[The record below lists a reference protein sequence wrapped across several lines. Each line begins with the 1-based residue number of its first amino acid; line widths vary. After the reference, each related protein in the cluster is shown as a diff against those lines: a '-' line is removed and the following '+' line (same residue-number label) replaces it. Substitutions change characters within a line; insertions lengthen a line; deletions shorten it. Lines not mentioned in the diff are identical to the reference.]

1 MLLLLY
7 KTTYKKEYLVRD
19 ENVMNDKIWEFKKY
33 LKTGET
39 DSRFDLLYTQM
50 LNGKRIQDHKVVYVF
65 DEVGCGKTIS
75 AIIAMASIIWKKKNT
90 YKILVLTECK
100 VCPQFTAE
108 INERLNVDPKNI
120 WNIAGNSGEKLDD
133 LLEEISSEEK
143 YIVVSNYHEN
153 KLDQL
158 QEILKTHWDLIIID
172 EAQNIICNSWKQ
184 TEVYYTDKINKAY
197 DTYLAREDFPEY
209 RKQKIINYLGK
220 INKSN
225 PLYENIQLFVKHLAV
240 EEYNDYLSQKNAIEI
255 PASRKKDNVKFKEIL
270 KLRADRLMYLS
281 ATPWKNSQE
290 MDFMNYSLVAS
301 KILTGALFSCDFLP
315 ELDWIQDVYTA
326 QNNGKQKMEEANA
339 SYIFKEIA
347 LAIPFEEKNIKSIGK
362 KQRIVEIW
370 DEKAALDNNLLRN
383 KIFNKLKEKNIR
395 NRFIIFV
402 SNSWEGEHIF
412 KKIFPDSSINILE
425 NHLYENNGISCQFIM
440 NKLKNTEDLQKYS
453 KENENIPDILIVTW
467 QVAQVGIN
475 LPTYNHVINYHIPSV
490 PGYLEQRFG
499 RIDRLNSSNNTLYN
513 IYYLENSYNTYIYRI
528 NLINALNQ
536 YIGMIMGMPHNL
548 PTKNLLFCS
557 DLKIKEIPPEK
568 INEEKEEL
576 YKALAYHIAYYLSFA
591 EEAENN
597 KLLKLRELLNGTEWK
612 DRNIKWDGKENL
624 YIGKIAY
631 HIVNLPKNDEEIVNS
646 DLKQDTIEDNIKS
659 LSKYLKQVE
668 DCNQIA
674 TQINNSIDNS
684 DELAQPGSI
693 IFWDSKKN
701 SIIMDID
708 NIVKKLI

>member
-370 DEKAALDNNLLRN
+370 DEKAALDLSL
-383 KIFNKLKEKNIR
+383 I
-395 NRFIIFV
+395 
-402 SNSWEGEHIF
+402 HI
-412 KKIFPDSSINILE
+412 
-425 NHLYENNGISCQFIM
+425 
-440 NKLKNTEDLQKYS
+440 
-453 KENENIPDILIVTW
+453 
-467 QVAQVGIN
+467 
-475 LPTYNHVINYHIPSV
+475 
-490 PGYLEQRFG
+490 
-499 RIDRLNSSNNTLYN
+499 
-513 IYYLENSYNTYIYRI
+513 
-528 NLINALNQ
+528 
-536 YIGMIMGMPHNL
+536 
-548 PTKNLLFCS
+548 
-557 DLKIKEIPPEK
+557 
-568 INEEKEEL
+568 
-576 YKALAYHIAYYLSFA
+576 
-591 EEAENN
+591 
-597 KLLKLRELLNGTEWK
+597 
-612 DRNIKWDGKENL
+612 
-624 YIGKIAY
+624 
-631 HIVNLPKNDEEIVNS
+631 
-646 DLKQDTIEDNIKS
+646 
-659 LSKYLKQVE
+659 
-668 DCNQIA
+668 
-674 TQINNSIDNS
+674 
-684 DELAQPGSI
+684 
-693 IFWDSKKN
+693 
-701 SIIMDID
+701 
-708 NIVKKLI
+708 

>member
-1 MLLLLY
+1 M
-7 KTTYKKEYLVRD
+7 D
-19 ENVMNDKIWEFKKY
+19 DKIWGFKKY
-33 LKTGET
+33 LKTGDT
-39 DSRFDLLYTQM
+39 DNRFDLLYTQM

-75 AIIAMASIIWKKKNT
+75 SIIAMASIIWKKKNT

-108 INERLNVDPKNI
+108 INERLNINSESI
-120 WNIAGNSGEKLDD
+120 WNIAGNSKTELKGLIKK
-133 LLEEISSEEK
+133 ISSKQK

-153 KLDQL
+153 KLDKL
-158 QEILKTHWDLIIID
+158 QKKLKTHWDLIIID

-184 TEVYYTDKINKAY
+184 TKVYFTDKINKAY

-209 RKQKIINYLGK
+209 RKQEIINYLGK

-225 PLYENIQLFVKHLAV
+225 PLYENIQFFVKHLAV
-240 EEYNDYLSQKNAIEI
+240 EEYNDYLSQNNDYLSPKNAIEI

-402 SNSWEGEHIF
+402 SNSWEESIF
-412 KKIFPDSSINILE
+412 
-425 NHLYENNGISCQFIM
+425 
-440 NKLKNTEDLQKYS
+440 
-453 KENENIPDILIVTW
+453 
-467 QVAQVGIN
+467 
-475 LPTYNHVINYHIPSV
+475 
-490 PGYLEQRFG
+490 
-499 RIDRLNSSNNTLYN
+499 
-513 IYYLENSYNTYIYRI
+513 
-528 NLINALNQ
+528 
-536 YIGMIMGMPHNL
+536 
-548 PTKNLLFCS
+548 
-557 DLKIKEIPPEK
+557 
-568 INEEKEEL
+568 
-576 YKALAYHIAYYLSFA
+576 
-591 EEAENN
+591 
-597 KLLKLRELLNGTEWK
+597 
-612 DRNIKWDGKENL
+612 
-624 YIGKIAY
+624 
-631 HIVNLPKNDEEIVNS
+631 
-646 DLKQDTIEDNIKS
+646 
-659 LSKYLKQVE
+659 
-668 DCNQIA
+668 
-674 TQINNSIDNS
+674 
-684 DELAQPGSI
+684 
-693 IFWDSKKN
+693 SKKYFQTHQ
-701 SIIMDID
+701 
-708 NIVKKLI
+708 LIY

>member
-1 MLLLLY
+1 
-7 KTTYKKEYLVRD
+7 
-19 ENVMNDKIWEFKKY
+19 MNDKIWEFKKY

-108 INERLNVDPKNI
+108 INEKLNINSENI
-120 WNIAGNSGEKLDD
+120 CNIAENSETNL
-133 LLEEISSEEK
+133 SSKQK
-143 YIVVSNYHEN
+143 YIVVSNYHES
-153 KLDQL
+153 KLRRL
-158 QEILKTHWDLIIID
+158 QALNTHWDLIIID

-184 TEVYYTDKINKAY
+184 TKVYFTDKINKAY

-209 RKQKIINYLGK
+209 RKQEIINYLGK

-225 PLYENIQLFVKHLAV
+225 PLYENIQLFVKYLAV
-240 EEYNDYLSQKNAIEI
+240 EEYNDYLSPKNAIEI

-347 LAIPFEEKNIKSIGK
+347 LAIPLEEKNIKSIGK

-383 KIFNKLKEKNIR
+383 KIFNKL
-395 NRFIIFV
+395 
-402 SNSWEGEHIF
+402 
-412 KKIFPDSSINILE
+412 D
-425 NHLYENNGISCQFIM
+425 
-440 NKLKNTEDLQKYS
+440 
-453 KENENIPDILIVTW
+453 
-467 QVAQVGIN
+467 
-475 LPTYNHVINYHIPSV
+475 
-490 PGYLEQRFG
+490 
-499 RIDRLNSSNNTLYN
+499 
-513 IYYLENSYNTYIYRI
+513 
-528 NLINALNQ
+528 
-536 YIGMIMGMPHNL
+536 
-548 PTKNLLFCS
+548 
-557 DLKIKEIPPEK
+557 
-568 INEEKEEL
+568 
-576 YKALAYHIAYYLSFA
+576 
-591 EEAENN
+591 
-597 KLLKLRELLNGTEWK
+597 
-612 DRNIKWDGKENL
+612 
-624 YIGKIAY
+624 
-631 HIVNLPKNDEEIVNS
+631 
-646 DLKQDTIEDNIKS
+646 
-659 LSKYLKQVE
+659 
-668 DCNQIA
+668 
-674 TQINNSIDNS
+674 
-684 DELAQPGSI
+684 
-693 IFWDSKKN
+693 
-701 SIIMDID
+701 
-708 NIVKKLI
+708 